1 MKVDSSWSDWSLGNA
16 VGATQG
22 MSASVRGLQNTVS
35 GIANDPVG
43 AFEQF
48 ANGVGYFA
56 RYPLTTIGNGWDSL
70 VDKGGLSQAYALQ
83 GRHEL
88 AGAVTAEQATNFG
101 ISLLPGER
109 LLALGKVGGATNA
122 LDGLVWHDAALGP
135 KATGAVEVPAT
146 SAIAR
151 VGLRDDLAAQ
161 AGIPRDIGANPSS
174 ICNDRIFFAMQ
185 QIGDLFSLLIWLFA
199 T

>member
-1 MKVDSSWSDWSLGNA
+1 M
-16 VGATQG
+16 
-22 MSASVRGLQNTVS
+22 
-35 GIANDPVG
+35 
-43 AFEQF
+43 
-48 ANGVGYFA
+48 
-56 RYPLTTIGNGWDSL
+56 
-70 VDKGGLSQAYALQ
+70 
-83 GRHEL
+83 
-88 AGAVTAEQATNFG
+88 TAEQATNFG

-146 SAIAR
+146 SAIAH

-174 ICNDRIFFAMQ
+174 VWGKSIEDLKQSLSMDGEVLTLKVKSKTSGNAQVYSAEGGTTGIKEIQ
-185 QIGDLFSLLIWLFA
+185 YSPSTGDSGSSKHKGEYYKITYKDGSKVKVVNPENYRPTFDSDGPIYGKKY
-199 T
+199 